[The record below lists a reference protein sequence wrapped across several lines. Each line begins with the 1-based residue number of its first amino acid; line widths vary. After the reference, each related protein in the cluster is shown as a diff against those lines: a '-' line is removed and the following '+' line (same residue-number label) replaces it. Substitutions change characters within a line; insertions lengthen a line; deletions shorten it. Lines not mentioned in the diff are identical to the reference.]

1 MVMMD
6 TDLNL
11 RNMGG
16 GGGGGGQGAFGAF
29 RVLSVRASFLQYGF
43 NFRADL
49 FQTLS

>member
-16 GGGGGGQGAFGAF
+16 GGEGGQGAFGAF

-43 NFRADL
+43 NFWADL